1 MLSLIQRS
9 SSIIRTF
16 KRTPHIYRQL
26 RYTRSAS
33 AASSPDVQP
42 KQSNGEQKPL
52 PVDGLPR
59 YPNATTLGTLRL
71 FDYVGTASF
80 AYSGSLLAAASGM
93 DALGCSLVGTV
104 TAVGGGTIRDA
115 IIINAQP
122 FWTSEP
128 EYLYISLLTGGA
140 TFFAILQSNRQRS
153 AQGSNGDDQVAN
165 NQPSDA
171 DKESRLEVAI
181 DALGVGAFCVIG
193 AQNGIRARFGHLVCI
208 LCGMATAT
216 FGGVVRDLLCRRQV
230 RILHSSAE
238 IYATTAAAG
247 AAAYIL
253 ARRLR
258 APVFHRVFAGVGV
271 AVALRA
277 WAWTHGIRLPVWANE
292 QMQPTQKRAAV
303 SIDS

>member
-9 SSIIRTF
+9 SSIIRAS
-16 KRTPHIYRQL
+16 KHTPHVYRQL
-26 RYTRSAS
+26 RYTRSTS
-33 AASSPDVQP
+33 AASPSDVQP
-42 KQSNGEQKPL
+42 KQSNGEHDPL

-93 DALGCSLVGTV
+93 DALGCSLVGAV

-140 TFFAILQSNRQRS
+140 TFFAMLQSNRQHS
-153 AQGSNGDDQVAN
+153 AQGNNDNDQVADKKPIN
-165 NQPSDA
+165 A

-193 AQNGIRARFGHLVCI
+193 AQNGIRARFGPLVCVV
-208 LCGMATAT
+208 CGMATAT

-247 AAAYIL
+247 AATYVL

-258 APVFHRVFAGVGV
+258 APVFQRVFAGVGV

-277 WAWTHGIRLPVWANE
+277 WAWTHGIRLPVWPTRE
-292 QMQPTQKRAAV
+292 MQPALKSTATE
-303 SIDS
+303 S